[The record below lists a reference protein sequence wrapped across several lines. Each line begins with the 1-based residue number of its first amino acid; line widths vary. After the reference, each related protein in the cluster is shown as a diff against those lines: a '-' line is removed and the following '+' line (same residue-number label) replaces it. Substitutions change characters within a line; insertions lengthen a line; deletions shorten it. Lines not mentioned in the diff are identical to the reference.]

1 MQLGHAP
8 LAQLDRVAHYECEG
22 WGFESLMARQT
33 ETLIER
39 WVFLFVCISIKGT
52 RTRKS
57 RCVRENVRWTFD
69 QQRVQA
75 CTACAERRMRS
86 IRASPSW
93 RARNVE
99 ITRFQRFTFFV
110 TSKIIGFLAVRF
122 CMAVTVQYQFSV
134 DSICSH
140 FMHPDFY
147 FCAFYCHI
155 IFPDLPFLRFHLNF
169 LLITVISYMIFYHP
183 VITLECYPFF

>member
-1 MQLGHAP
+1 MH
-8 LAQLDRVAHYECEG
+8 
-22 WGFESLMARQT
+22 
-33 ETLIER
+33 IN
-39 WVFLFVCISIKGT
+39 KGT
-52 RTRKS
+52 RTRKGAS
-57 RCVRENVRWTFD
+57 VSGSSPGGTVASERFKPVGTD
-69 QQRVQA
+69 G
-75 CTACAERRMRS
+75 AERRMRS

-140 FMHPDFY
+140 FMHPGFY

-169 LLITVISYMIFYHP
+169 LLITVMSYMIFYPP

>member
-39 WVFLFVCISIKGT
+39 WVFLFVCISITGT
-52 RTRKS
+52 RTRKG

-75 CTACAERRMRS
+75 CTTACAERPGKSLMARQIKRLEPNAPFVS
-86 IRASPSW
+86 ANYFILYCVFKLSW
-93 RARNVE
+93 
-99 ITRFQRFTFFV
+99 F
-110 TSKIIGFLAVRF
+110 IISLYLIDKTCRRLNQIS
-122 CMAVTVQYQFSV
+122 TTEYIYQGS
-134 DSICSH
+134 
-140 FMHPDFY
+140 
-147 FCAFYCHI
+147 
-155 IFPDLPFLRFHLNF
+155 R
-169 LLITVISYMIFYHP
+169 
-183 VITLECYPFF
+183 